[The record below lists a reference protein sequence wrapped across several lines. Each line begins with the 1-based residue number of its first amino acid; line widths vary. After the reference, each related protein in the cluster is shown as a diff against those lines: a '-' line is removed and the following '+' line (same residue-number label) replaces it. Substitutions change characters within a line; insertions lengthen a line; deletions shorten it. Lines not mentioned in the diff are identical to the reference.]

1 MSLHH
6 DFPFES
12 SKLYCKTCKE
22 TTVHNMPMLDH
33 ICSVCGR
40 KWDEILLRVNLKQ
53 NNYGKL
59 SYECIILSDK
69 PANSREY
76 PATSFESMDDCI
88 AWFREKATELT
99 EATK

>member
-6 DFPFES
+6 DFPFETT
-12 SKLYCKTCKE
+12 KLYCKTCKE

-33 ICSVCGR
+33 ICTVCGR

-53 NNYGKL
+53 NEYGKL
-59 SYECIILSDK
+59 QYECIIQSDK
-69 PANSREY
+69 PVNSREY
-76 PATSFESMDDCI
+76 PSTIFDSIDECVT
-88 AWFREKATELT
+88 WFKEKATELT

>member
-6 DFPFES
+6 DFPFETT
-12 SKLYCKTCKE
+12 KLYCKTCNE

-33 ICSVCGR
+33 ICTVCGR

-53 NNYGKL
+53 NEYGKL
-59 SYECIILSDK
+59 QYECIIQSDK
-69 PANSREY
+69 PVNSREY
-76 PATSFESMDDCI
+76 PSTVFDSIDECI
-88 AWFREKATELT
+88 PWFKEKDTELI